1 MSGSMNRNPSSQPP
15 NNNKDGRKDVLN
27 LTVVLSKRNV
37 RKQHKQQQQ
46 QTSKQHTMTTRLSST
61 GPQVVIEQRSYNK
74 SAYQQAASSN
84 NQQDEIS
91 MDIDNNKNDNQQSTR
106 QSSNDKQALNLPPED
121 LDDQQNG
128 KLSFRARVPFNKILV
143 KEKEAQ
149 KSRIIQ
155 VLDIPLNY
163 KLYEIRAVFSKY
175 GKIEDLYTR
184 VKGLYQHAYIRYE
197 QEDNINIFYFQ
208 WSCYLEQ
215 HTVRVIPLLL
225 NDESREDRYG
235 FALKL
240 TGLPFGTTG
249 RELNELLKG
258 SGTKSV
264 VISRNPKN
272 YNLLKYA
279 MVYFPNEDVL
289 TEAASLEL
297 KIKGSELF
305 WLNLDEK
312 ACHVTQALS
321 QFKRKKP
328 SSYAEAAKGEGN
340 NGRR

>member
-1 MSGSMNRNPSSQPP
+1 M
-15 NNNKDGRKDVLN
+15 KFV
-27 LTVVLSKRNV
+27 
-37 RKQHKQQQQ
+37 
-46 QTSKQHTMTTRLSST
+46 
-61 GPQVVIEQRSYNK
+61 
-74 SAYQQAASSN
+74 
-84 NQQDEIS
+84 
-91 MDIDNNKNDNQQSTR
+91 
-106 QSSNDKQALNLPPED
+106 
-121 LDDQQNG
+121 
-128 KLSFRARVPFNKILV
+128 
-143 KEKEAQ
+143 
-149 KSRIIQ
+149 
-155 VLDIPLNY
+155 
-163 KLYEIRAVFSKY
+163 
-175 GKIEDLYTR
+175 
-184 VKGLYQHAYIRYE
+184 RYE